1 MRGLLSEM
9 RYSFSRN
16 AHGDIIPPIFMPH
29 VSSLRAGLEL
39 GDDDDDGD
47 GVMHSEAD
55 GRRDA
60 GSERFMALSSS
71 SSSSSSSP
79 SSLIESD
86 ACDFF

>member
-1 MRGLLSEM
+1 VRGLLSEM

-47 GVMHSEAD
+47 GVIMHSEAD

-71 SSSSSSSP
+71 SSSSSSP